1 MNTTTKS
8 AIVLGVIGSLAGTV
22 ALASQAF
29 AAPDWAGQGAQRT
42 PAASTT
48 PAVASAQLAKD
59 LSWMRDEERLAR
71 DVYAAL
77 AAQYDQALPF
87 ASIVTSEQ
95 QHFDAV
101 GTLLARYGVAD
112 PASGKAAG
120 TYSEPELQAL
130 YDKLMAQGKTSLADA
145 YDVGIAIEKA
155 DIADLEKVIAE
166 TSEADVKRVLGNLL
180 RASEQHL
187 KAFEA
192 AKAGTPLG
200 AHDGTGMQAG
210 RRGQDAGTGAAD
222 GTGRGMGRGAGQA
235 GVGQG
240 MGPGQGM
247 GNRAGDGTG
256 TCSNG

>member
-1 MNTTTKS
+1 
-8 AIVLGVIGSLAGTV
+8 
-22 ALASQAF
+22 
-29 AAPDWAGQGAQRT
+29 
-42 PAASTT
+42 
-48 PAVASAQLAKD
+48 
-59 LSWMRDEERLAR
+59 MRDEERLAR

-77 AAQYDQALPF
+77 AAQYDRALPF
-87 ASIVTSEQ
+87 ASIVKSEQ

-112 PASGKAAG
+112 QASGKAAG

-130 YDKLMAQGKTSLADA
+130 YDKLMAQGKKTPLADA

-187 KAFEA
+187 KVRGGQGRDA
-192 AKAGTPLG
+192 ARRPRRHRQCRPDA
-200 AHDGTGMQAG
+200 AG
-210 RRGQDAGTGAAD
+210 RMPAWERAD
-222 GTGRGMGRGAGQA
+222 GNEGRGAGQA